1 MICGEVAAEIAA
13 GERLLGRKA
22 RFRDFE
28 VPTWALACSAATS
41 RPPTSSPPSNTLHAA
56 ARRVAPFFP
65 QHDVLLT
72 PTLARPPVPIG
83 SLQPRG
89 ARPRRS

>member
-28 VPTWALACSAATS
+28 VPTWALAMLGRNLSAADFVAAQH
-41 RPPTSSPPSNTLHAA
+41 TLHAA
-56 ARRVAPFFP
+56 ARRVAPFFAE
-65 QHDVLLT
+65 HDVLLT
-72 PTLARPPVPIG
+72 PTLARPPVPTAR
-83 SLQPRG
+83 SSPAAPR
-89 ARPRRS
+89 PPS